1 MTYYKKYARRSRM
14 DYRGKDLATVIED
27 IDTSYNHY
35 GLLTRLD
42 RVLALAKKGFKRD
55 DVEYG
60 LRHFIAMCPNKMIQR
75 DLKKAYGVG
84 R

>member
-1 MTYYKKYARRSRM
+1 MIKHYARRSRM
-14 DYRGKDLATVIED
+14 DYRGKDLNTVIND

-35 GLLTRLD
+35 GLLTRMD
-42 RVLALAKKGFKRD
+42 RVLALAKKGFSNA

-60 LRHFIAMCPNKMIQR
+60 LRYFANMCDNKKIR
-75 DLKKAYGVG
+75 GDLLRAYGVA

>member
-1 MTYYKKYARRSRM
+1 M
-14 DYRGKDLATVIED
+14 DYRGQPIDKVITD

-42 RVLALAKKGFKRD
+42 RVLALAKKGFD
-55 DVEYG
+55 DADIEYG
-60 LRHFIAMCPNKMIQR
+60 LRHFIAMCPNKSFQKV
-75 DLKKAYGVG
+75 LKTTYGVS

>member
-1 MTYYKKYARRSRM
+1 MIKKYARRSTM
-14 DYRGKDLATVIED
+14 DYRGKDLATVIKD

-42 RVLALAKKGFKRD
+42 RVLALAKKGFKQAD
-55 DVEYG
+55 IEYG
-60 LRHFIAMCPNKMIQR
+60 LRHFINMCDNKALRKDM
-75 DLKKAYGVG
+75 LKAYGVT

>member
-1 MTYYKKYARRSRM
+1 M

-27 IDTSYNHY
+27 IDKSYNHY

-42 RVLALAKKGFKRD
+42 RVLALTKKGFSHD

-60 LRHFIAMCPNKMIQR
+60 LRYFIAMCPNKVLRKDMM
-75 DLKKAYGVG
+75 KAYGVT